1 MSVIASQN
9 AQGTHVIAISGRFD
23 FSCHP
28 EFRASFASLGTGSDV
43 IVDLATT
50 TYIDSAALGMLLLL
64 RDRVGDARHIRITN
78 CKGQP
83 DQVLRIANFHRLF
96 KYDDTH

>member
-1 MSVIASQN
+1 MSVIASSTP
-9 AQGTHVIAISGRFD
+9 QGAHVITISGRFD

-28 EFRASFASLGTGSDV
+28 EFRAAYAAVLTGTEV
-43 IVDLATT
+43 VVDFSGT

-64 RDRVGDARHIRITN
+64 RDRVGDPRHIRLAN

-83 DQVLRIANFHRLF
+83 DQVLRIANFHKLF
-96 KYDDTH
+96 RYDG

>member
-1 MSVIASQN
+1 MSVTASQN
-9 AQGTHVIAISGRFD
+9 QQGARVISIAGRFD

-28 EFRASFASLGTGSDV
+28 EFRASFASLTPGSDV
-43 IVDLATT
+43 VIDFAAT

-64 RDRVGDARHIRITN
+64 RDRVGDARRVRLTN

-83 DQVLRIANFHRLF
+83 DQVLRIANFHKLF
-96 KYDDTH
+96 QYDG

>member
-1 MSVIASQN
+1 MSVVANQN
-9 AQGTHVIAISGRFD
+9 QQGATVIEISGRFD

-28 EFRASFASLGTGSDV
+28 EFRAAFASLTPGSEVV
-43 IVDLATT
+43 IDFAAT

-64 RDRVGDARHIRITN
+64 RDRVGDARHIRLAN

-96 KYDDTH
+96 RYDTQ

>member
-1 MSVIASQN
+1 MSVTASSN
-9 AQGTHVIAISGRFD
+9 PQGAHVITISGRFD

-28 EFRASFASLGTGSDV
+28 EFRAAFSSLSAGTEV
-43 IVDLATT
+43 IVDFSTT

-64 RDRVGDARHIRITN
+64 RDRVGDPRHIRLAN

-83 DQVLRIANFHRLF
+83 DQVLRIANFHKLF
-96 KYDDTH
+96 RYDA

>member
-1 MSVIASQN
+1 MSVTASQSHEG
-9 AQGTHVIAISGRFD
+9 AFVIAIAGRFD

-28 EFRASFASLGTGSDV
+28 EFRAAFAGLGPGKEVVVDFAS
-43 IVDLATT
+43 T

-64 RDRVGDARHIRITN
+64 RDRVGDARQVRLVN

-83 DQVLRIANFHRLF
+83 DQVLRIANFHKLF
-96 KYDDTH
+96 RYDAN

>member
-1 MSVIASQN
+1 MSVIASSN
-9 AQGTHVIAISGRFD
+9 AQGAHVITISGRFD

-28 EFRASFASLGTGSDV
+28 EFRACFTALPVGTEV
-43 IVDLATT
+43 VVDFATT

-64 RDRVGDARHIRITN
+64 RDRVGDPRNIRLAN

-83 DQVLRIANFHRLF
+83 DQVLRIANFHKLF
-96 KYDDTH
+96 RYES

>member
-1 MSVIASQN
+1 MSVTSNTDQYGIQ
-9 AQGTHVIAISGRFD
+9 HVMISGRFD
-23 FSCHP
+23 FSCHRD
-28 EFRASFASLGTGSDV
+28 FRAAIATLNKASKV
-43 IVDLATT
+43 VVDFGTT

-64 RDRVGDARHIRITN
+64 RDYMGDVRSIRLAN

-96 KYDDTH
+96 GYDSTA

>member
-1 MSVIASQN
+1 MSVVSNLN
-9 AQGTHVIAISGRFD
+9 AQGATVIEISGRFD

-28 EFRASFASLGTGSDV
+28 EFRATFASLASGSEV
-43 IVDLATT
+43 LVDFAAT

-64 RDRVGDARHIRITN
+64 RDRVGDARHIRLVN

-83 DQVLRIANFHRLF
+83 DQVLRIANFHKLF
-96 KYDDTH
+96 RYDE

>member
-1 MSVIASQN
+1 MSVVASQN

-28 EFRASFASLGTGSDV
+28 EFRASFAGLTTGSDV
-43 IVDLATT
+43 IVDFASA

-64 RDRVGDARHIRITN
+64 RDRVGDARHIRIAN

-96 KYDDTH
+96 KYDGAQ

>member
-1 MSVIASQN
+1 MSVTAT
-9 AQGTHVIAISGRFD
+9 QGIQGNCVIAIAGRFD

-28 EFRASFASLGTGSDV
+28 EFRAAFSTLMPGSEV
-43 IVDLATT
+43 VVDFGST

-64 RDRVGDARHIRITN
+64 RDRVGDARQIRLAN

-83 DQVLRIANFHRLF
+83 DQVLRIANFHKLF
-96 KYDDTH
+96 RYDSQ

>member
-1 MSVIASQN
+1 MSVTATETLPGTSVIAI
-9 AQGTHVIAISGRFD
+9 VGRFD

-28 EFRASFASLGTGSDV
+28 EFRAACAALTAGSEVVVDFA
-43 IVDLATT
+43 AT

-64 RDRVGDARHIRITN
+64 RDRVGDARHVRLAN

-83 DQVLRIANFHRLF
+83 DQVLRIANFHKLF
-96 KYDDTH
+96 RYDNL